1 MSLPMIPFNIYQI
14 RHRQNSSNSNVT
26 WATHACKRAGTY
38 SQCPAQGWPREEIFG
53 TVVLMIMMPSL
64 LNGRTGGY
72 VLRERHGHLGVAAG
86 VAHARFTVRS
96 VHGDL
101 LQGILCDE
109 GIYLND
115 QLNKAVTQQVADT
128 LV

>member
-1 MSLPMIPFNIYQI
+1 MSLPIISLNINQI
-14 RHRQNSSNSNVT
+14 GHRQNSSNSNVT
-26 WATHACKRAGTY
+26 WATQACKRAGTS

-72 VLRERHGHLGVAAG
+72 ELRERHGHLGVAAG
-86 VAHARFTVRS
+86 VARARFTVRS

-101 LQGILCDE
+101 LKG
-109 GIYLND
+109 
-115 QLNKAVTQQVADT
+115 
-128 LV
+128 